1 MKERIRLIQE
11 QLGLSQIEFANKLGI
26 SPASLSS
33 IYTGR
38 TNPTN
43 NHVMA
48 IHKAFP
54 QINVNWLMFGE
65 GDMTEG
71 GVVGAV
77 LNENGEAVNNND
89 EGGLENGKSDTSVS
103 PAGLALFS
111 SEGKEVPGGDV
122 VSRMGLA
129 DGVNSSHLG
138 VFNED
143 SYSRRSKNTN
153 IIDKP
158 VREIKEIRVF
168 FSDGTY
174 EAFVP
179 SGK

>member
-1 MKERIRLIQE
+1 MSLFQDRAQVLADLLSLCFNVAVY
-11 QLGLSQIEFANKLGI
+11 QLSGLRDDGD
-26 SPASLSS
+26 LSGS
-33 IYTGR
+33 
-38 TNPTN
+38 
-43 NHVMA
+43 V
-48 IHKAFP
+48 
-54 QINVNWLMFGE
+54 Q
-65 GDMTEG
+65 
-71 GVVGAV
+71 GVVGAA
-77 LNENGEAVNNND
+77 LNENGEVVNNND

-111 SEGKEVPGGDV
+111 SEGKEAPGGDV
-122 VSRMGLA
+122 VSRMGVA

-138 VFNED
+138 VSNED
-143 SYSRRSKNTN
+143 FYSRRSKNTN

>member
-1 MKERIRLIQE
+1 MHRMLH
-11 QLGLSQIEFANKLGI
+11 QL
-26 SPASLSS
+26 
-33 IYTGR
+33 
-38 TNPTN
+38 
-43 NHVMA
+43 
-48 IHKAFP
+48 
-54 QINVNWLMFGE
+54 NVNWLMFGE

-71 GVVGAV
+71 GAVGAA

-111 SEGKEVPGGDV
+111 SEGRETASGDV
-122 VSRMGLA
+122 VSRMGVA
-129 DGVNSSHLG
+129 DGGNPSHLG
-138 VFNED
+138 VSNED
-143 SYSRRSKNTN
+143 FYSRRSKNMN

>member
-1 MKERIRLIQE
+1 
-11 QLGLSQIEFANKLGI
+11 
-26 SPASLSS
+26 
-33 IYTGR
+33 
-38 TNPTN
+38 
-43 NHVMA
+43 
-48 IHKAFP
+48 
-54 QINVNWLMFGE
+54 MFGE

-71 GVVGAV
+71 GVVGAA
-77 LNENGEAVNNND
+77 LNENGEVVNNND

-103 PAGLALFS
+103 PACLALFS
-111 SEGKEVPGGDV
+111 SEGKEAPGGDV
-122 VSRMGLA
+122 VSRMGVT

-138 VFNED
+138 VSNED
-143 SYSRRSKNTN
+143 FYSRRSNNTN

>member
-1 MKERIRLIQE
+1 MGKKEWKKIRH
-11 QLGLSQIEFANKLGI
+11 GI
-26 SPASLSS
+26 
-33 IYTGR
+33 IIF
-38 TNPTN
+38 
-43 NHVMA
+43 VMA
-48 IHKAFP
+48 FFSAIPFVVYGK
-54 QINVNWLMFGE
+54 NNDSGE
-65 GDMTEG
+65 TIRIGYIDYG
-71 GVVGAV
+71 GFID

-111 SEGKEVPGGDV
+111 SEGMEAPGGDV
-122 VSRMGLA
+122 VSRMGVA

-138 VFNED
+138 VSNED
-143 SYSRRSKNTN
+143 FYSRRSKNMN

>member
-1 MKERIRLIQE
+1 MRISAVSIVYLCF
-11 QLGLSQIEFANKLGI
+11 LSVFELVIFQIVWK
-26 SPASLSS
+26 
-33 IYTGR
+33 R
-38 TNPTN
+38 
-43 NHVMA
+43 
-48 IHKAFP
+48 
-54 QINVNWLMFGE
+54 
-65 GDMTEG
+65 
-71 GVVGAV
+71 
-77 LNENGEAVNNND
+77 
-89 EGGLENGKSDTSVS
+89 GLENGKSDTSVS

-111 SEGKEVPGGDV
+111 SEGMEAPGGDV
-122 VSRMGLA
+122 VSRMGVA

-138 VFNED
+138 VSNED
-143 SYSRRSKNTN
+143 FYSRRSKNMN